1 MRSRYAGQPFTTST
15 TDIAA
20 ALEHVSI
27 PTLLL
32 SLVHITGDP
41 RFVRDFKPAGIFLNE
56 VQGFMSEEDKARA
69 RAEAL
74 PVIADYRDRGCPEP
88 APLAPE
94 LIREM
99 MDWAVCE
106 SVPDDY
112 LPLLFEEMDL
122 EGVDPRR
129 PAPLDS
135 DHAAQL
141 PVVVIGCGES
151 GILAGIR
158 LRQAN
163 IPFTILEKNAG
174 PGGTWWENSYPGAR
188 VDVAN
193 HFYCYS
199 FEPSN
204 DWSHFFAEQPELQG
218 YFSHVMDK
226 HHLNDH
232 VRWQSEVVAVEWD
245 EEDGLWTITT
255 REDDEGLTTLQARAV
270 ITAVGQLNRPHVPEF
285 DGANTFRGPSFHS
298 AAWDHSVDLTG
309 KRVALI
315 GAGASGFQIAPA
327 IADDVEHLTVFQ
339 RTAQWMFPNA
349 MYHDEVGDG
358 VRWAMDHLPFY
369 GRWYRF
375 LVLWPGSDKGL
386 DAARVDP
393 AYANQDYAV
402 SEINAIA
409 RLMFTDW
416 ITGQV
421 DGDEELLAKVLP
433 DYPATGKRTLQ
444 DDGTWLRTLRRAQRR
459 PGAHTDPADHRRWHR
474 HRRRSTSR
482 RRYHRVRHRFSPHR
496 RVVADGDHRPRRRRP
511 AQRLGQP
518 AICLPGHHRAA
529 VSQLLRHL
537 RAGRT
542 PGSRRQPDLQLR
554 TADALRQ
561 QLPGE
566 TVRAACA
573 FHRTNRRRGGRLAPA
588 HPGTKS
594 SRWCGRT
601 PRVKH
606 SYFKNS
612 DGEIHTVS
620 PWRLNE
626 YWAATREPDWSQ
638 FVPSLLDGDRLGQ
651 VARLVDVVA
660 AGLRHRRRKHLHR
673 DGRQQWL
680 QKR

>member
-1 MRSRYAGQPFTTST
+1 LVRSRYAGQPFTTST

-20 ALEHVSI
+20 ALEQVSI

-32 SLVHITGDP
+32 SLVHITADP
-41 RFVRDFKPAGIFLNE
+41 CFVRDFKPAGIFLNE

-88 APLAPE
+88 APLPSE
-94 LIREM
+94 FIREM

-106 SVPDDY
+106 NVPDDY

-122 EGVDPRR
+122 EGADPRR
-129 PAPLDS
+129 PAPLNF

-204 DWSHFFAEQPELQG
+204 DWSNFFAEQRELQS
-218 YFSHVMDK
+218 YFARVMDK

-232 VRWQSEVVAVEWD
+232 VRWQSEVVAAEWD
-245 EEDGLWTITT
+245 DEDGLWTITA
-255 REDDEGLTTLQARAV
+255 RDDDEGLTTLQARAV
-270 ITAVGQLNRPHVPEF
+270 ITAVGQLNRPHIPKLN
-285 DGANTFRGPSFHS
+285 GANSFRGPSFHS

-393 AYANQDYAV
+393 AYADQDYAV
-402 SEINAIA
+402 SEIHALA

-421 DGDEELLAKVLP
+421 DGDEELLTKVLP

-444 DDGTWLRTLRRAQRR
+444 DDGTWLRTLRRDHVDLVRTPIRQITADGVLTDDDQRHDVDIIIYATGFR
-459 PGAHTDPADHRRWHR
+459 HTDVLWPMTITGREGADLHQVWGNKPYAYLGITVPQFPNFFVLYGPGAHLAHGGSLIFNSELQMRYIDSCLAKLAEAGLHSIEPTAEAAADWHRR
-474 HRRRSTSR
+474 T
-482 RRYHRVRHRFSPHR
+482 
-496 RVVADGDHRPRRRRP
+496 
-511 AQRLGQP
+511 
-518 AICLPGHHRAA
+518 
-529 VSQLLRHL
+529 
-537 RAGRT
+537 
-542 PGSRRQPDLQLR
+542 
-554 TADALRQ
+554 Q
-561 QLPGE
+561 QE
-566 TVRAACA
+566 IKQMVW
-573 FHRTNRRRGGRLAPA
+573 A
-588 HPGTKS
+588 HPK
-594 SRWCGRT
+594 
-601 PRVKH
+601 VKH
-606 SYFKNS
+606 SYFKNA

-626 YWAATREPDWSQ
+626 YWAATREPDWSA
-638 FVPSLLDGDRLGQ
+638 FVFRSRS
-651 VARLVDVVA
+651 
-660 AGLRHRRRKHLHR
+660 
-673 DGRQQWL
+673 
-680 QKR
+680 